1 MAFPISFAFSF
12 PMTTQ
17 STYRSSADALLAQ
30 ARTELAAGDV
40 RQASEKGWGAA
51 AQAVKA
57 VAEVRGWQHRNHAA
71 LFRSASRLAEET
83 DDEDIHRW
91 FITASG
97 LHVNFYENWL
107 DPEAVSV
114 GLDDIDRL
122 VRRLASV
129 D

>member
-1 MAFPISFAFSF
+1 
-12 PMTTQ
+12 MTTQ

-30 ARTELAAGDV
+30 ARTELAAGDL

-57 VAEVRGWQHRNHAA
+57 VADARDWQHRNHAA
-71 LFRSASRLAEET
+71 LFRIASRLATET
-83 DDEDIHRW
+83 DDEDLNRW
-91 FITASG
+91 FLSASG

-107 DPEAVSV
+107 DADAVSV

-122 VRRLASV
+122 VHRLATIE
-129 D
+129 